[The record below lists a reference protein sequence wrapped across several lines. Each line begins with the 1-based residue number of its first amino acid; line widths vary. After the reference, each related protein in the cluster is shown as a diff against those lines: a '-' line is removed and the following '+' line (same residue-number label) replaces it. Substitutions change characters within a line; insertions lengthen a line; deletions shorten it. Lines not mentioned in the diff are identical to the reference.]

1 MPLTVK
7 ATRHFDVPGCIHT
20 VIWVVWWDG
29 SSEPAAATQN
39 KRGIGATA
47 QNLKCQFVAF
57 VAGLRASRWGRKSGP
72 REQGGL
78 ERHIQCSIV
87 CSPRPRCGKLEM
99 LPFFFFRDRGLNISR
114 GRIFLSWKVQRGA
127 FTRACDGFGNRCG
140 DGHAF
145 DGVSARR
152 HSWIGQQPDY

>member
-57 VAGLRASRWGRKSGP
+57 VAGLRASRWRRKSGP

-99 LPFFFFRDRGLNISR
+99 LPLFFFSGQGIKYLKGQDFSVLESTA
-114 GRIFLSWKVQRGA
+114 GRFYSSL
-127 FTRACDGFGNRCG
+127 
-140 DGHAF
+140 
-145 DGVSARR
+145 
-152 HSWIGQQPDY
+152 